1 MTQDIAGGP
10 IQPEKKHSPLG
21 FFCAACS
28 IILLVTILMLVLF
41 GFLVSRSCE
50 KTFEVP
56 EIFGPETPTV
66 PDQDQS
72 RPTPPETI
80 PFWDRGS
87 VPAHVIL
94 DEGKDSLSVGV
105 DEDISQKD
113 IEDLNEY
120 LAGTYFA
127 GSEMFNI
134 SYVNRDD
141 PDSGEVIAVYNFNYY
156 TGTDRLTVLEPV
168 PGSRYPAQE

>member
-28 IILLVTILMLVLF
+28 IILLVTILLIVLF
-41 GFLVSRSCE
+41 GFLLSRACE
-50 KTFEVP
+50 TTYDVP
-56 EIFGPETPTV
+56 ELFQPDTPAV
-66 PDQDQS
+66 PDQDQA
-72 RPTPPETI
+72 RPKLPESI

-87 VPAHVIL
+87 VPDHVVL
-94 DEGKDSLSVGV
+94 DEEKHSLNVGV
-105 DEDISQKD
+105 GPEITEKD
-113 IEDLNEY
+113 IEKLNDY
-120 LAGTYFA
+120 LAGTYFV

-134 SYVNRDD
+134 AYLNRND

-156 TGTDRLTVLEPV
+156 TGTDRLTILEPV
-168 PGSRYPAQE
+168 PGSRYPVEE

>member
-1 MTQDIAGGP
+1 MTQEIAGGP
-10 IQPEKKHSPLG
+10 VSPEKKHSPLG

-28 IILLVTILMLVLF
+28 IILLVTFLLIVLL
-41 GFLVSRSCE
+41 GFLLSKACE
-50 KTFEVP
+50 TTFDVP
-56 EIFGPETPTV
+56 EVFTPDAPTV

-72 RPTPPETI
+72 RPTPPESI

-87 VPAHVIL
+87 VPEHDIL
-94 DEGKDSLSVGV
+94 DTGKDSLSVGV
-105 DEDISQKD
+105 DPDISEKG
-113 IEDLNEY
+113 IGDLNDY

-134 SYVNRDD
+134 TYLNRDN

-168 PGSRYPAQE
+168 PGSRYPVDE

>member
-10 IQPEKKHSPLG
+10 VQPEKRHSPLG

-28 IILLVTILMLVLF
+28 IILLVTILVIVLL
-41 GFLVSRSCE
+41 GFLMNKACE
-50 KTFEVP
+50 TTFDVP
-56 EIFGPETPTV
+56 EIFEPEAPTV
-66 PDQDQS
+66 PDQDQP
-72 RPTPPETI
+72 RPTPPESI
-80 PFWDRGS
+80 PFWNRGS
-87 VPAHVIL
+87 VPDHVIL
-94 DEGKDSLSVGV
+94 NAGKDSLEVGV
-105 DEDISQKD
+105 APDILDEDIG
-113 IEDLNEY
+113 DLNDY

-134 SYVNRDD
+134 VYLNRDD

-168 PGSRYPAQE
+168 PGSRYPTEE

>member
-10 IQPEKKHSPLG
+10 VQPEKKHSPLG

-28 IILLVTILMLVLF
+28 IILLVTLLLIVLL
-41 GFLVSRSCE
+41 GFLLSKACE
-50 KTFEVP
+50 TTFDVP
-56 EIFGPETPTV
+56 EVFRPDAPTV
-66 PDQDQS
+66 PEQDQS
-72 RPTPPETI
+72 RPTPPESI

-87 VPAHVIL
+87 VPEHVIL
-94 DEGKDSLSVGV
+94 DAGKDSLNVGV
-105 DEDISQKD
+105 DPEILEKD
-113 IEDLNEY
+113 IGNLNDY

-134 SYVNRDD
+134 VYVNRDD
-141 PDSGEVIAVYNFNYY
+141 PESGEIIAVYNFNYY

-168 PGSRYPAQE
+168 PGSRYPVEE